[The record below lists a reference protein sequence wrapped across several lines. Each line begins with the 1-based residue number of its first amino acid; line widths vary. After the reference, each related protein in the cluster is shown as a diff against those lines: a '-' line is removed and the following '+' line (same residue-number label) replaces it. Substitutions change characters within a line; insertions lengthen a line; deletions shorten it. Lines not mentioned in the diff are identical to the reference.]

1 MKKVVSQD
9 QSTKD
14 SPKKPTTKPLSR
26 EESRKYMR
34 SLGPKFVDSLNEQL
48 KDK

>member
-26 EESRKYMR
+26 EQVLKRSE
-34 SLGPKFVDSLNEQL
+34 SLGQEFVDSLNEQL
-48 KDK
+48 KEK